1 MKFNYKKGS
10 KTKKGKIHTLRLLTP
25 DHTLFPVFYKAN
37 GERRTEQQIKAG
49 LAFYKPKKELTAK
62 EAIYNEQI

>member
-25 DHTLFPVFYKAN
+25 DHTLYPVFYNAN
-37 GERRTEQQIKAG
+37 GKRRTNQQIKAD
-49 LAFYKPKKELTAK
+49 LKMYEPKKEMTAE
-62 EAIYNEQI
+62 EAIKHA

>member
-37 GERRTEQQIKAG
+37 GDRRTEQQIKAG

-62 EAIYNEQI
+62 EAILKSGE